1 MERRISAGELTAQ
14 GPTEERLRTGET
26 SAPARK
32 SAVATDTLTPYLNE
46 MRDYHVLDAASELA
60 IARRIEAF
68 EIAHF
73 RALLDH
79 PDAYAPLIAAIVPH
93 FPAPKALLGLAEGN
107 GVGNGAARRPPS
119 ARRPAAKK
127 PQVGTKAKK
136 SAPAAQPLSP
146 LDELAVQLRERDV
159 TRAALFD
166 ADLAVRQAFAEKR
179 GVSRYLERVDK
190 ARAAQQTEKN
200 RFMTANLR
208 LVVSLARRYNQE
220 LLPLAD
226 LIQEGN
232 LGLMRAVERFDHRRG
247 FRFSTYAAWW
257 IRHGLN
263 RALSDKGRMVRVPV
277 HLLDDAQRVARARAE
292 LTMKNGEDPSK
303 AALAEKTGLS
313 EEKLAFIQTHAH
325 VPKPAS
331 LDRPI
336 GEDGDSSLLDVL
348 AAPSED
354 EPEARVDA
362 ERWPKDLGNLLA
374 RLPPIEAAI
383 LRFRYGLDDGEELTL
398 REIGDKY
405 NLSRE
410 RIRQLQEQALDKL
423 RAELAEGRVPEK
435 RAVSAA

>member
-1 MERRISAGELTAQ
+1 MKQRLSAEEPRAQ
-14 GPTEERLRTGET
+14 GLDERLRAGDA

-46 MRDYHVLDAASELA
+46 MRDYDVLSAAEELA

-73 RALLDH
+73 RALLGLDEAV
-79 PDAYAPLIAAIVPH
+79 PVVAKALAPH
-93 FPAPKALLGLAEGN
+93 FTLPKELTLLASKAAHSEAKSATPARAS
-107 GVGNGAARRPPS
+107 AARVSKARTSKATAPNAAARAVALS
-119 ARRPAAKK
+119 AKR
-127 PQVGTKAKK
+127 
-136 SAPAAQPLSP
+136 
-146 LDELAVQLRERDV
+146 LDAVAEKLRELDV
-159 TRAALFD
+159 TRQGLFD
-166 ADLAVRQAFAEKR
+166 ADVAVREAFAGKR
-179 GVSRYLERVDK
+179 PQAKYLGQV
-190 ARAAQQTEKN
+190 ARARQAQQAEKN

-277 HLLDDAQRVARARAE
+277 HLLDDAQRVAKARAE
-292 LTMKNGEDPSK
+292 LTMKTGEEPSK
-303 AALAEKTGLS
+303 EALAEKTGLT
-313 EEKLAFIQTHAH
+313 EEKLSFIQTHAH

-362 ERWPKDLGNLLA
+362 ERWPKDLGTLLS

-410 RIRQLQEQALDKL
+410 RIRQLQEQALGKIRRQVQL
-423 RAELAEGRVPEK
+423 
-435 RAVSAA
+435 

>member
-1 MERRISAGELTAQ
+1 MKQRLSAEEPRAQ
-14 GPTEERLRTGET
+14 GLDERLRAGDA

-46 MRDYHVLDAASELA
+46 MRDYDVLSAADELA

-73 RALLDH
+73 RALLALEEAL
-79 PDAYAPLIAAIVPH
+79 PVVAKALAPH
-93 FPAPKALLGLAEGN
+93 FAPPKELTLLATKAAQSEAKSASPARSAVRAPRASTARGAKAVAPKAAARAVALAGQRLDALAE
-107 GVGNGAARRPPS
+107 
-119 ARRPAAKK
+119 K
-127 PQVGTKAKK
+127 
-136 SAPAAQPLSP
+136 
-146 LDELAVQLRERDV
+146 LRELDV
-159 TRAALFD
+159 TRQGLFD
-166 ADLAVRQAFAEKR
+166 ADVAVREVFAGKR
-179 GVSRYLERVDK
+179 PHAKYLGQV
-190 ARAAQQTEKN
+190 ARARQAQQAEKN

-277 HLLDDAQRVARARAE
+277 HLLDDAQRVAKARAE
-292 LTMKNGEDPSK
+292 LTMKTGEEPSK
-303 AALAEKTGLS
+303 EALAEKTGLS
-313 EEKLAFIQTHAH
+313 EEKLSFIQTHAH

-362 ERWPKDLGNLLA
+362 ERWPKDLGTLLS

-423 RAELAEGRVPEK
+423 RAELADGR
-435 RAVSAA
+435 AA